1 MQTRRRGFVRLPW
14 FSGGRGAYDNDS
26 ATMPPIDGRTF
37 RRRAWFVGVV
47 VLVVLLVVRLVMC
60 ELAADRREQLISEEL
75 ERVAASVNHPHR
87 DYLEPRMGL
96 ARQVITLLSAANPPP
111 PQTVREMATAGVR
124 ELPGVPLLVYRGRRG
139 VVWQVAEGEPA
150 SGVDAI
156 ERRLDESFHDNP
168 TNIPAVAA
176 DLDAWGRTLMLRF
189 PIAEQGPDAAVF
201 EVVRLD
207 PFYDHLF
214 LPELRASYVLQIYDE
229 TGRVWG
235 EPGEPPAATTVVT
248 RTFPVAWQRWTIRAW
263 PRPTWLAAERR
274 AEWWAIAR
282 FGLPTA
288 PLIAAVLVWLLLWW
302 GGLTEKIV
310 LAERRM
316 RLTVDRAIDAV
327 VSMGADGRIIHWN
340 AQAEATFGWSR
351 DEAIG
356 RSLAETIVPP
366 ASRAAHAQGV
376 ARFLAT
382 GEGRLVNTRI
392 EMPAWHRDGHEF
404 PVELS
409 ISAIPVRDTYLF
421 TAFVRDITDRKLAE
435 EELRSAKETAE
446 AGNRAKSEF
455 LATMSHEIRTPM
467 NGIFGM
473 TELALDTDDDAER
486 RDFLVRARACA
497 ESLMT
502 IINDV
507 LDFSKIE
514 AGKLDFE
521 CIEFDVRGVLDGV
534 LDTLAIEANRKQLE
548 LVGSVDEALPPRL
561 RGDPGRLRQILMNL
575 AGNALKFTEHG
586 EIVIR
591 LESGAEEPGA
601 ERPADASDDGRVMLR
616 GVVQDTGIGIPAD
629 KQAAI
634 FESFTQA
641 DSSTTRR
648 YGGTGLGLA
657 ISQRLVAMMGG
668 TIGVESEPGRGST
681 FHFSVPLARG
691 GAVSEIDSRRAV
703 TDLRVLVVDDNAT
716 NRMVLLKLL
725 QNWGCRAALAS
736 GGAEACDLLTHAARG
751 GEPFD
756 LVLLDMNMPDLDGV
770 ATARRIRAEAT
781 TRDVPI
787 VALTSV
793 SRGGAR
799 HEDIGLTAVI
809 PKPIKHAQL
818 AEAMAAAMAAAR
830 ARAAPS
836 DAGDGTSGRPGR
848 ILVVDD
854 NEANRIV
861 AETVLRRAGYEVHIA
876 TNGREAIATVRRVAP
891 DLVLMDIQ
899 MPEMDGLA
907 ATAAIRAGEDP
918 AHRRP
923 IFALTAATSAEDR
936 VRCQEAQM
944 DGYIVKPLR
953 REDLLETVARALA
966 AAPRRPTSVA
976 PTSAAPDENL
986 LEDDVMMEIA
996 ARFLDDAVSRCMTLR
1011 TALAAGEAKAVE
1023 QIGHYLKGGAAQLAI
1038 PGLRDLAA
1046 AVESLGRG
1054 GQLESAA
1061 GLVAA
1066 LEDEIAVARRAI
1078 DEREPVAVPA

>member
-1 MQTRRRGFVRLPW
+1 MRLPRW
-14 FSGGRGAYDNDS
+14 LRGWRAHEADAALWPS
-26 ATMPPIDGRTF
+26 MDGRSF
-37 RRRAWFVGVV
+37 RRRAWVVGAVATV
-47 VLVVLLVVRLVMC
+47 ILLGVRLVMC
-60 ELAADRREQLISEEL
+60 DLAANRREQLIAAEL
-75 ERVAASVNHPHR
+75 ERIAAGVYHPHR
-87 DYLEPRMGL
+87 DYLEPRMAL
-96 ARQVITLLSAANPPP
+96 ARQLITMISTAGAAP
-111 PQTVREMATAGVR
+111 PQTVRAMAASGVH
-124 ELPGVPLLVYRGRRG
+124 ELHGVPLLVYRGRRG
-139 VVWQVAEGEPA
+139 IGWEIAEDEIPA
-150 SGVDAI
+150 GVDAV
-156 ERRLDESFHDNP
+156 ERRLDQSFHDNP
-168 TNIPAVAA
+168 TNVPAVAA
-176 DLDAWGRTLMLRF
+176 DLGAWGRTLMLRF
-189 PIAEQGPDAAVF
+189 PIPEQGSDAAVF
-201 EVVRLD
+201 EAIRLA
-207 PFYDHLF
+207 PLYDHLF
-214 LPELRASYVLQIYDE
+214 LPELRANYVLQMFDE

-235 EPGEPPAATTVVT
+235 EPGEPPSGTTVT
-248 RTFPVAWQRWTIRAW
+248 TQTFQVAWQRWTIRAW
-263 PRPTWLAAERR
+263 PRPAFLAAERR

-282 FGLPTA
+282 FGLPTS

-302 GGLTEKIV
+302 GSLTEQIV
-310 LAERRM
+310 VAEHRM
-316 RLTVDRAIDAV
+316 RLTVDKALDAV
-327 VSMGADGRIIHWN
+327 ITMDAEGRIIDWN
-340 AQAEATFGWSR
+340 QQAEATFGWTR
-351 DEAIG
+351 DEALG

-366 ASRAAHAQGV
+366 GHRDGHMRGV
-376 ARFLAT
+376 AQFLAG
-382 GEGRLVNTRI
+382 GESPLLNRRI
-392 EMPAWHRDGHEF
+392 EMTAWHRDGREF
-404 PVELS
+404 PVELA
-409 ISAIPVRDTYLF
+409 ISAIALGDGHLF
-421 TAFVRDITDRKLAE
+421 TAFVRDITDRKRVE

-473 TELALDTDDDAER
+473 TELALDALDDAER

-521 CIEFDVRGVLDGV
+521 CIEFDVRSVLDGV

-548 LVGSVDEALPPRL
+548 LVGTVDEGLPSRL

-575 AGNALKFTEHG
+575 AGNAFKFTDHG

-591 LESGAEEPGA
+591 LEREGGAPELEG
-601 ERPADASDDGRVMLR
+601 DDNRVVLR
-616 GVVQDTGIGIPAD
+616 CTVQDTGIGIPAD

-657 ISQRLVAMMGG
+657 ISQRLVAMMSG

-681 FHFSVPLARG
+681 FWFSVPLERG
-691 GAVSEIDSRRAV
+691 GASGEVDSRRVLAG
-703 TDLRVLVVDDNAT
+703 LRVLVVDDNAT

-725 QNWGCRAALAS
+725 QSWGCRAALAS

-756 LVLLDMNMPDLDGV
+756 LVLLDMHMPDLDGV
-770 ATARRIRAEAT
+770 ATARRIRGEAT

-787 VALTSV
+787 IALTSV
-793 SRGGAR
+793 HRGGTR
-799 HEDIGLTAVI
+799 YDDVVTSAVI

-818 AEAMAAAMAAAR
+818 AQTMAEVLATR
-830 ARAAPS
+830 ARAAS
-836 DAGDGTSGRPGR
+836 ADLGVGTERPGR

-861 AETVLRRAGYEVHIA
+861 AETVLRRGGYEVHLA
-876 TNGREAIATVRRVAP
+876 TNGREAIAAVREVAP

-907 ATAAIRAGEDP
+907 ATAAIRAGEK
-918 AHRRP
+918 AGERRP
-923 IFALTAATSAEDR
+923 ILALTAATSAEDR
-936 VRCQEAQM
+936 ARCYEAQM

-953 REDLLETVARALA
+953 RDDLLETVAQALA
-966 AAPRRPTSVA
+966 GAPRPSA
-976 PTSAAPDENL
+976 PLTPAKGGADEEL
-986 LEDDVMMEIA
+986 LDDEVMTEIA
-996 ARFLDDAVSRCMTLR
+996 GRFLEEAVRRCQALR
-1011 TALAAGEAKAVE
+1011 AALTSGEAKAVE
-1023 QIGHYLKGGAAQLAI
+1023 HIGHYLKGGAAQLAI
-1038 PGLRDLAA
+1038 VGLRDLAA
-1046 AVESLGRG
+1046 AVETLGRA

-1061 GLVAA
+1061 GLVPA

-1078 DEREPVAVPA
+1078 TDHEPAAIPA

>member
-1 MQTRRRGFVRLPW
+1 MRLPW
-14 FSGGRGAYDNDS
+14 LSDGWSAYDSDA
-26 ATMPPIDGRTF
+26 ATMPPVDGRTF

-60 ELAADRREQLISEEL
+60 ELAADRRERLIAEEL
-75 ERVAASVNHPHR
+75 ERVVASVNHPHR

-111 PQTVREMATAGVR
+111 PRTVREMATAGAR
-124 ELPGVPLLVYRGRRG
+124 EVTGVPLLVYRGRRG
-139 VVWQVAEGEPA
+139 VGWQVAEGDPA

-189 PIAEQGPDAAVF
+189 PIAEQGPDAAIF
-201 EVVRLD
+201 EAVRLD

-214 LPELRASYVLQIYDE
+214 LPELRTSYVLQIYDE

-235 EPGEPPAATTVVT
+235 EPGEPPAATTVIT

-263 PRPTWLAAERR
+263 PRPAWLAAERR

-327 VSMGADGRIIHWN
+327 VTMGADGRITHWN

-351 DEAIG
+351 DEVIG
-356 RSLAETIVPP
+356 RSLAEAIVPP
-366 ASRAAHAQGV
+366 ASREAHARGV

-382 GEGRLVNTRI
+382 GESRLLNTRV
-392 EMPAWHRDGHEF
+392 EMSAWHRDGHEF

-421 TAFVRDITDRKLAE
+421 TAFVRDITARKLAE

-521 CIEFDVRGVLDGV
+521 CIEFDVRSVLDGV

-591 LESGAEEPGA
+591 LESGAE
-601 ERPADASDDGRVMLR
+601 RPADADDAERVMLR

-681 FHFSVPLARG
+681 FHFAVPLARG

-756 LVLLDMNMPDLDGV
+756 IVLLDMNMPDLDGI

-781 TRDVPI
+781 TCDVPI

-793 SRGGAR
+793 SCGGAR
-799 HEDIGLTAVI
+799 HDDVGLTAVI

-830 ARAAPS
+830 ARAVSS
-836 DAGDGTSGRPGR
+836 DASDGASGRPGR

-861 AETVLRRAGYEVHIA
+861 AETVLRRAGYEVHLA

-918 AHRRP
+918 AYRRP
-923 IFALTAATSAEDR
+923 IFALTAATSGEDR
-936 VRCQEAQM
+936 ARCHEARM

-953 REDLLETVARALA
+953 REELLETVARALA
-966 AAPRRPTSVA
+966 AAPRPPTPVA
-976 PTSAAPDENL
+976 PTSTVQDEAL
-986 LEDDVMMEIA
+986 LDDDIMIEIA
-996 ARFLDDAVSRCMTLR
+996 ARFLDDAVSRCMALR

-1038 PGLRDLAA
+1038 NGLRDLAA
-1046 AVESLGRG
+1046 AVESLGRA
-1054 GQLESAA
+1054 GQLDSAA
-1061 GLVAA
+1061 GLVPA
-1066 LEDEIAVARRAI
+1066 LEDEIAIARRAI
-1078 DEREPVAVPA
+1078 DAREPVAMPA

>member
-1 MQTRRRGFVRLPW
+1 MQIRRWVPVRPRWLAADW
-14 FSGGRGAYDNDS
+14 RRDESEAAG
-26 ATMPPIDGRTF
+26 TPPIDGRPI
-37 RRRAWFVGVV
+37 RRRAWIVGGVV
-47 VLVVLLVVRLVMC
+47 QVVVLLVCLVLCQM
-60 ELAADRREQLISEEL
+60 AADRREQMIGEEL
-75 ERVAASVNHPHR
+75 ERVAASVYHPHR

-96 ARQVITLLSAANPPP
+96 ARAVITLLSAPNAPP
-111 PQTVREMATAGVR
+111 PQSVRVIAAAGAR
-124 ELPGVPLLVYRGRRG
+124 ELPGVPFLAYRGVRG
-139 VVWQVAEGEPA
+139 ASWQIADGEPA
-150 SGVDAI
+150 PGLDAL
-156 ERRLDESFHDNP
+156 ERRLADSLRDNP

-176 DLDAWGRTLMLRF
+176 DLGSWGRTLVLRF
-189 PIAEQGPDAAVF
+189 PVPPQGAGATMV
-201 EVVRLD
+201 EAIRLD
-207 PFYDHLF
+207 PLYDHL
-214 LPELRASYVLQIYDE
+214 LVPELRASYVLQIYDE

-235 EPGEPPAATTVVT
+235 EPGEPGSATTVVT

-263 PRPTWLAAERR
+263 PRPAWLAAERH

-282 FGLPTA
+282 LGLPTS
-288 PLIAAVLVWLLLWW
+288 LVIAAVLVWLLLWW
-302 GGLTEKIV
+302 GRLTEKIV
-310 LAERRM
+310 LAEHRM
-316 RLTVDRAIDAV
+316 RLTIDKALDAV
-327 VSMGADGRIIHWN
+327 VTMGPDGCISGWN

-366 ASRAAHAQGV
+366 ALCEAHVRGV
-376 ARFLAT
+376 ERFLAS
-382 GEGRLVNTRI
+382 GEGRLVNTRV
-392 EMPAWHRDGHEF
+392 EMVAWHRDGHEF
-404 PVELS
+404 PVELA
-409 ISAIPVRDTYLF
+409 ISAIPLRGAYLF
-421 TAFVRDITDRKLAE
+421 TAFVRDITDRKRVE

-473 TELALDTDDDAER
+473 TELALDTEDEAER

-497 ESLMT
+497 DSLMT

-521 CIEFDVRGVLDGV
+521 CIEFDVRAVLDGV

-548 LVGSVDEALPPRL
+548 LVGSVDETLPGRL

-575 AGNALKFTEHG
+575 AGNALKFTDHG

-591 LESGAEEPGA
+591 LERGDGPVVTDGAD
-601 ERPADASDDGRVMLR
+601 ERVVLR
-616 GVVQDTGIGIPAD
+616 CTVQDTGIGIPPD

-668 TIGVESEPGRGST
+668 AIGVDSEPGRGST
-681 FHFSVPLARG
+681 FWFTVPLAVG
-691 GAVSEIDSRRAV
+691 GLVNEVDSRRALA
-703 TDLRVLVVDDNAT
+703 DLRVLVVDDNAT

-725 QNWGCRAALAS
+725 QSWGCRAALAS

-756 LVLLDMNMPDLDGV
+756 IVLLDMHMPELDGM

-781 TRDVPI
+781 TREVPI

-793 SRGGAR
+793 SRGGTR
-799 HEDIGLTAVI
+799 HDDIGLIAVI
-809 PKPIKHAQL
+809 PKPIKHTQL
-818 AEAMAAAMAAAR
+818 AEAMMEALAAAAR
-830 ARAAPS
+830 ARAEPS
-836 DAGDGTSGRPGR
+836 TQVPGDAERPGC

-861 AETVLRRAGYEVHIA
+861 AETVLRRGGYEVHLA
-876 TNGREAIATVRRVAP
+876 TNGREAIAAVRTLAP
-891 DLVLMDIQ
+891 DLVLMDVQ

-923 IFALTAATSAEDR
+923 IYALTAATSGEDR

-944 DGYIVKPLR
+944 DGYIAKPLR
-953 REDLLETVARALA
+953 REELLETVARVLA
-966 AAPRRPTSVA
+966 ATPRRPVPVSTVPS
-976 PTSAAPDENL
+976 EEL
-986 LEDDVMMEIA
+986 LDDDVMIEIA
-996 ARFLDDAVSRCMTLR
+996 GRFLEEAVKRCEALR
-1011 TALAAGEAKAVE
+1011 AALARGEAKAVE
-1023 QIGHYLKGGAAQLAI
+1023 HIGHYLKGGAAQLSMV
-1038 PGLRDLAA
+1038 GVRDFAA
-1046 AVESLGRG
+1046 AVETLGRT
-1054 GQLESAA
+1054 GQLDSAA
-1061 GLVAA
+1061 GLVGA
-1066 LEDEIAVARRAI
+1066 LEDEITVARRAI
-1078 DEREPVAVPA
+1078 ETREPVAVPA